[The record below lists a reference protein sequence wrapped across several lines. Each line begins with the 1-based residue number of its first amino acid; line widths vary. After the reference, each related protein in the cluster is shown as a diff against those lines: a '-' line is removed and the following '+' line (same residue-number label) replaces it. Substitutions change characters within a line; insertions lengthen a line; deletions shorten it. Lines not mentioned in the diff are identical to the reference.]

1 VLASIKACSE
11 RINLVGAFKVV
22 LLNVVWNPS
31 VERQDIYIYIS
42 RSDIYVGQEKVV
54 YICHLIATGTN
65 EGEKYYRQVL
75 EKDFVV

>member
-1 VLASIKACSE
+1 MESISGKA
-11 RINLVGAFKVV
+11 RY
-22 LLNVVWNPS
+22 
-31 VERQDIYIYIS
+31 IYIYIS